1 MKILSTILFSQLG
14 GRVAQRNLKVLVQ
27 FLLGLTVLV
36 FVYSVLFHFIMAWE
50 GQKFSWLTG
59 VYWTLTVMSTLGF
72 GDITFQSDLGRL
84 FSIVV
89 LLSGTLFMLI
99 LLPFTFIQFFY
110 APWMEAQAAAMAPRE
125 LRSGVKG
132 HVVLLGYGPIEMALI
147 RQLQHRRH
155 PYVVLAPDVAEAL
168 RLHDLGVEVMVGE
181 RDNPD
186 TYRRLRLP
194 DAELLATTGT
204 DMVNTNV
211 VFTARSVSSDTLI
224 VATAE
229 YPESVDILGL
239 AGSNR
244 VLQLAEMMGQGL
256 ARRVTGRDAKSHV
269 IGHFG
274 ELLIAE
280 AVAVGTPL
288 VGRTLQEIRLPDHA
302 NVNVIGVWERGEFS
316 SAGPNTKIS
325 PSTVLLLAG
334 TRAQL
339 DDYDGLFCI
348 YNRRDN
354 PVVIIGGGRVGSA
367 CARALASEGVD
378 YRIIDKAP
386 PAGVAP
392 DRFVLGDAADI
403 QVLEKAGLSESPAVV
418 VTTHDDDMNVYLT
431 LYCRRLRPD
440 IQIISR
446 STLDRNIDTLHR
458 AGADFVM
465 SYASMGANAIY
476 NLLRREDVL
485 LLAEG
490 LSALEINIPPSLA
503 GRTLGETAIRETT
516 GCNVISVDTPHGLTV
531 NPPPDT
537 QLPLG
542 GRIIVIGDADAE
554 EKFLQR
560 FASHLNSAPA
570 KNASYRW
577 HRRRRMRPKGDA
589 K

>member
-1 MKILSTILFSQLG
+1 MKFFPAVFFSQLG
-14 GRVAQRNLKVLVQ
+14 SRAAQRNLKVLGQ
-27 FLLGLTVLV
+27 FLLGLTVLIV
-36 FVYSVLFHFIMAWE
+36 IYSVLFHFLMAWE
-50 GQKFSWLTG
+50 GKSFSWLTG

-110 APWMEAQAAAMAPRE
+110 APWMESQAAAMAPRE
-125 LRSGVKG
+125 LRAGVTG
-132 HVVLLGYGPIEMALI
+132 HIVLLDYGPIETALI
-147 RQLQHRRH
+147 RQLQHRHH

-181 RDNPD
+181 RDHPD

-194 DAELLATTGT
+194 DAELLATTSS

-211 VFTARSVSSDTLI
+211 VFTARSVSSKTLI

-229 YPESVDILGL
+229 HPESVDILRL
-239 AGSNR
+239 AGSSR

-269 IGHFG
+269 IGRFG

-280 AVAVGTPL
+280 ASAAGTPL
-288 VGRTLQEIRLPDHA
+288 VGRSLREIRLPDHA
-302 NVNVIGVWERGEFS
+302 KINVIGVWERGEFS
-316 SAGPNTKIS
+316 AAGPHTPIS
-325 PSTVLLLAG
+325 SSTVLLLAG

-348 YNRRDN
+348 YNATDK
-354 PVVIIGGGRVGSA
+354 PVIIIGGGRVGSA
-367 CARALASEGVD
+367 CARALEAEGID
-378 YRIIDKAP
+378 YRIIDKAQHLTVD
-386 PAGVAP
+386 AERLV
-392 DRFVLGDAADI
+392 FGDAADL
-403 QVLEKAGLSESPAVV
+403 QVLQQAGLMESPAVV
-418 VTTHDDDMNVYLT
+418 ITTHDDDMNVYLA

-446 STLDRNIDTLHR
+446 STLDRNVDTLHR

-465 SYASMGANAIY
+465 SYASMGANAIF

-490 LSALEINIPPSLA
+490 LSAIEMNVPPSLA
-503 GRTLGETAIRETT
+503 GRTLAETAIRETT
-516 GCNVISVDTPHGLTV
+516 GCNVVAIDTPGGLIV
-531 NPPPDT
+531 NPPSDT
-537 QLPLG
+537 RLPLAA
-542 GRIIVIGDADAE
+542 RMIVIGGADAE
-554 EKFLQR
+554 ELFLQR
-560 FASHLNSAPA
+560 FASN
-570 KNASYRW
+570 
-577 HRRRRMRPKGDA
+577 
-589 K
+589 

>member
-1 MKILSTILFSQLG
+1 MKSLPTVFFSQL
-14 GRVAQRNLKVLVQ
+14 RSRAAQRNLKVLGQ
-27 FLLGLTVLV
+27 FSLGLTALV
-36 FVYSVLFHFIMAWE
+36 VIYSVLFHFLMAWE
-50 GQKFSWLTG
+50 GKSFSWLTG

-110 APWMEAQAAAMAPRE
+110 APWMESQAAALAPRE
-125 LRSGVKG
+125 LRAGVTG
-132 HVVLLGYGPIEMALI
+132 HIALLEYGPIETALI
-147 RQLQHRRH
+147 RQLQHWHH
-155 PYVVLAPDVAEAL
+155 PYVVLAPNVAEAL

-211 VFTARSVSSDTLI
+211 VFTARSVSSKTLI

-229 YPESVDILGL
+229 HPESVDILRL

-269 IGHFG
+269 IGRFG

-280 AVAVGTPL
+280 ASAAGTPL
-288 VGRTLQEIRLPDHA
+288 VGRSLREIRLPDHA

-316 SAGPNTKIS
+316 AAGPNTQIS

-334 TRAQL
+334 TRAHL
-339 DDYDGLFCI
+339 DGYDGLFCI
-348 YNRRDN
+348 YNASDK
-354 PVVIIGGGRVGSA
+354 PVIIIGGGRVGSA
-367 CARALASEGVD
+367 CARALAAEGVD
-378 YRIIDKAP
+378 YRVIDKAQHLSVD
-386 PAGVAP
+386 AARLV
-392 DRFVLGDAADI
+392 FGDAADL
-403 QVLEKAGLSESPAVV
+403 QVLQQAGLLESPAVV
-418 VTTHDDDMNVYLT
+418 ITTHDDDMNVYLA

-446 STLDRNIDTLHR
+446 STLDRNVDTLHR

-465 SYASMGANAIY
+465 SYASMGANAIF

-490 LSALEINIPPSLA
+490 LSAIEMNVPPSLA
-503 GRTLGETAIRETT
+503 GRTLAETAIREMT
-516 GCNVISVDTPHGLTV
+516 GCNVVAIETPDGLIV

-537 QLPLG
+537 RLPLAA
-542 GRIIVIGDADAE
+542 RVIVIGGADAE
-554 EKFLQR
+554 ELFLQR
-560 FASHLNSAPA
+560 FASQ
-570 KNASYRW
+570 
-577 HRRRRMRPKGDA
+577 
-589 K
+589 

>member
-1 MKILSTILFSQLG
+1 MSQLFTMKILPAIFFTQLG
-14 GRVAQRNLKVLVQ
+14 GRAAHRNLKVLGQ
-27 FLLGLTVLV
+27 FVLGLTALV
-36 FVYSVLFHFIMAWE
+36 GIYSVLFHFIMAWE
-50 GQKFSWLTG
+50 GQRFSWLTG

-125 LRSGVKG
+125 LRRGVKG
-132 HVVLLGYGPIEMALI
+132 HVVLLAYGPIEMALI

-168 RLHDLGVEVMVGE
+168 RLHDLGIEVMIGE
-181 RDNPD
+181 RDHPD

-194 DAELLATTGT
+194 DAELLAATGS

-211 VFTARSVSSDTLI
+211 VFTARSVSSNTLI

-229 YPESVDILGL
+229 HSESVDILEL

-269 IGHFG
+269 IGSFN

-280 AVAVGTPL
+280 AVAAGTPL
-288 VGRTLQEIRLPDHA
+288 VGRTLRDIRLPDHVA
-302 NVNVIGVWERGEFS
+302 INVVGVWERGEFS
-316 SAGPNTKIS
+316 VAGPDTRIS
-325 PSTVLLLAG
+325 SSSVLLLAG

-339 DDYDGLFCI
+339 DEYDSLFCI
-348 YNRRDN
+348 YNSRDE

-367 CARALASEGVD
+367 CARALAADGVD
-378 YRIIDKAP
+378 YRLIDKVQRT
-386 PAGVAP
+386 VADP
-392 DRFVLGDAADI
+392 ERFILGDAADRE
-403 QVLEKAGLSESPAVV
+403 VLQKAGLLESPAVV

-440 IQIISR
+440 MQIISR
-446 STLDRNIDTLHR
+446 STLDRNVDTLHR

-465 SYASMGANAIY
+465 SYASLGANAIY

-490 LSALEINIPPSLA
+490 LSAVELSISPSLA
-503 GRTLGETAIRETT
+503 GRTLSETAIRETT
-516 GCNVISVDTPHGLTV
+516 GCHVVAIETPQEMVV
-531 NPPPDT
+531 NPPPHT
-537 QLPLG
+537 RLPPA
-542 GRIIVIGDADAE
+542 GRIIVIGGADAE
-554 EKFLQR
+554 ERFLER
-560 FASHLNSAPA
+560 FATP
-570 KNASYRW
+570 
-577 HRRRRMRPKGDA
+577 
-589 K
+589 

>member
-1 MKILSTILFSQLG
+1 MKILPTIFFSQLG
-14 GRVAQRNLKVLVQ
+14 GRAAQRNLKVLGQ
-27 FLLGLTVLV
+27 FLLGLTMLV
-36 FVYSVLFHFIMAWE
+36 VVYSVLFHFLMARE
-50 GQKFSWLTG
+50 GQRFSWLTG

-89 LLSGTLFMLI
+89 LLSGTLLMLI

-110 APWMEAQAAAMAPRE
+110 APWMEAQAAAMAPRK
-125 LRSGVKG
+125 LRSGVQG
-132 HVVLLGYGPIEMALI
+132 HVVLLAYGPIEMALI

-168 RLHDLGVEVMVGE
+168 RLNDLGVDVMVGE

-194 DAELLATTGT
+194 DAELLATTAS
-204 DMVNTNV
+204 DIVNTNV
-211 VFTARSVSSDTLI
+211 VFTARSVSNNTLI

-229 YPESVDILGL
+229 YPESVDILEL

-269 IGHFG
+269 IGRFG

-280 AVAVGTPL
+280 AVAAGTPL
-288 VGRTLQEIRLPDHA
+288 VGRTLREIRLPDHVA
-302 NVNVIGVWERGEFS
+302 VNVIGVWERGEFR
-316 SAGPNTKIS
+316 SAGPETKIS
-325 PSTVLLLAG
+325 SSTVLLLAG

-339 DDYDGLFCI
+339 DDYDALFCI
-348 YNRRDN
+348 YNASDK

-367 CARALASEGVD
+367 CARALISEGVD
-378 YRIIDKAP
+378 YRIIDKVQHA
-386 PAGVAP
+386 AVDAE
-392 DRFVLGDAADI
+392 RFVLGDAADLE
-403 QVLEKAGLSESPAVV
+403 VLRQAGLMESPAIV

-431 LYCRRLRPD
+431 LYCRRLRPE

-490 LSALEINIPPSLA
+490 LSALEMNIPPTLA

-516 GCNVISVDTPHGLTV
+516 GCNVIAIETPAGLTV
-531 NPPPDT
+531 NPPPGT
-537 QLPLG
+537 RLPLG
-542 GRIIVIGDADAE
+542 ARIIVIGSADAE
-554 EKFLQR
+554 EQFLKR
-560 FASHLNSAPA
+560 FPRH
-570 KNASYRW
+570 
-577 HRRRRMRPKGDA
+577 
-589 K
+589 

>member
-1 MKILSTILFSQLG
+1 MKILPAIYFSQLK
-14 GRVAQRNLKVLVQ
+14 GRAAQRNLKVLSQ
-27 FLLGLTVLV
+27 FLIGLTVMV
-36 FVYSVLFHFIMAWE
+36 VAYSILFHFLMAWE
-50 GQKFSWLTG
+50 GRSYSWLTG

-72 GDITFQSDLGRL
+72 GDITFHTDLGRL

-110 APWMEAQAAAMAPRE
+110 APWMQSQAAAITPHN
-125 LRSGVKG
+125 LPSGTSG
-132 HVVLLGYGPIEMALI
+132 HIVLLDYGPIETALI
-147 RQLQHRRH
+147 RQLQHRQH

-181 RDNPD
+181 RDNPE
-186 TYRRLRLP
+186 TYRQLRLQN
-194 DAELLATTGT
+194 AELLAATAS

-211 VFTARSVSSDTLI
+211 VFTARSVSNDTLI

-229 YPESVDILGL
+229 HPESVDILRL

-269 IGHFG
+269 IGRFG

-280 AVAVGTPL
+280 ASAAGTPL
-288 VGRTLQEIRLPDHA
+288 AGRTLREIHLRDHA
-302 NVNVIGVWERGEFS
+302 NVNVIGVWERGEFRA
-316 SAGPNTKIS
+316 AGPNTQIS
-325 PSTVLLLAG
+325 SSTVLLLAG

-348 YNRRDN
+348 YHTSDK
-354 PVVIIGGGRVGSA
+354 PVVIIGGGRVGSE
-367 CARALASEGVD
+367 CARALLADGVD
-378 YRIIDKAP
+378 CRVIDKVQD
-386 PAGVAP
+386 VAIDP
-392 DRFVLGDAADI
+392 ERFVAGDAADRR
-403 QVLEKAGLSESPAVV
+403 VLEKAGLLESPAVV
-418 VTTHDDDMNVYLT
+418 ITTHDDDMNVYLA

-446 STLDRNIDTLHR
+446 STLDRNVDTLHR

-465 SYASMGANAIY
+465 SYASMGANAIF

-490 LSALEINIPPSLA
+490 LNALELSIPSSLA
-503 GRTLGETAIRETT
+503 GRTLVETAIRETT
-516 GCNVISVDTPHGLTV
+516 GCNVVAIETPAGLIV
-531 NPPPDT
+531 NPPPET
-537 QLPLG
+537 RLTLG
-542 GRIIVIGDADAE
+542 ARMIVIGDADAE
-554 EKFLQR
+554 EAFLQR
-560 FASHLNSAPA
+560 YVPS
-570 KNASYRW
+570 
-577 HRRRRMRPKGDA
+577 
-589 K
+589 

>member
-1 MKILSTILFSQLG
+1 MMPLVTMKILPTIFFSQLG
-14 GRVAQRNLKVLVQ
+14 GRVAQRNLKVLGQ
-27 FLLGLTVLV
+27 FLLGLTALV
-36 FVYSVLFHFIMAWE
+36 GIYSVLFHFLMAWE
-50 GQKFSWLTG
+50 GQRFSWLTG

-168 RLHDLGVEVMVGE
+168 RLHDLGVEVMIGE
-181 RDNPD
+181 RDHPD
-186 TYRRLRLP
+186 TYQRLRLP
-194 DAELLATTGT
+194 DAELLATSGS

-211 VFTARSVSSDTLI
+211 VFTARSVSNNTLI

-229 YPESVDILGL
+229 HSESVDILTL

-244 VLQLAEMMGQGL
+244 VLQLAEMLGQGL

-269 IGHFG
+269 IGQFG

-280 AVAVGTPL
+280 AVAGGTPL
-288 VGRTLQEIRLPDHA
+288 IGRTLREIRLPDHA
-302 NVNVIGVWERGEFS
+302 SVNVIGVWERGEFS
-316 SAGPNTKIS
+316 AAGPDTKIS
-325 PSTVLLLAG
+325 SSTVLLLAG

-339 DDYDGLFCI
+339 DDYVGLFCI
-348 YNRRDN
+348 YNARDE

-378 YRIIDKAP
+378 YRVIDKVQRA
-386 PAGVAP
+386 VADP
-392 DRFVLGDAADI
+392 ERFVLGDAADRE
-403 QVLEKAGLSESPAVV
+403 VLRTAGLLEAQAVV

-465 SYASMGANAIY
+465 SYASLGANAIY

-490 LSALEINIPPSLA
+490 LSAVEMNIPPSLA

-516 GCNVISVDTPHGLTV
+516 GCNVVAIDAPDGLIV
-531 NPPPDT
+531 NPPPET
-537 QLPLG
+537 RLPLG
-542 GRIIVIGDADAE
+542 ARIIVIGGADAE
-554 EKFLQR
+554 ERFLEL
-560 FASHLNSAPA
+560 FATH
-570 KNASYRW
+570 
-577 HRRRRMRPKGDA
+577 
-589 K
+589 